1 MVRKSSGHDTLQP
14 FTLVVLYHGRVYNI
28 PIRFLPSSQEYALGR
43 EKMGEE
49 HFSTVAHIVENHQHN
64 PLVLIDS
71 QSNSKDSTRLLHPI
85 QV

>member
-49 HFSTVAHIVENHQHN
+49 VGRVPVSRHGHDCLSF
-64 PLVLIDS
+64 LCF
-71 QSNSKDSTRLLHPI
+71 NSVKRNDA
-85 QV
+85 